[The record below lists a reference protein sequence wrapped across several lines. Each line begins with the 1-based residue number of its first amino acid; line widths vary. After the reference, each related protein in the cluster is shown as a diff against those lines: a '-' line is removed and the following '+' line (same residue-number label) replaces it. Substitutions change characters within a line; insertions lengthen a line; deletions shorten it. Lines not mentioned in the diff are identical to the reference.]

1 MSIMKDPNEEDFTIL
16 YIHSNTPY
24 KQRMFTCMPNEFKLD
39 TVIGIQPKKDFQE
52 TNLKLS
58 TLPLPKVEN

>member
-1 MSIMKDPNEEDFTIL
+1 
-16 YIHSNTPY
+16 
-24 KQRMFTCMPNEFKLD
+24 MPNEFKLD

-52 TNLKLS
+52 TNLKSS